1 MFDLITGK
9 SAHIPSQPTVPV
21 LLSLAGQVVVIG
33 AAIVVPMLW
42 VSDALP
48 EIPTMMAFVAA
59 PPAPPPPPPPP
70 AAPAAKRARPVP
82 KPVPTAGEFVA
93 PIEPPA
99 QIEPGI
105 GDGEGFEEGVP
116 GGVEGGVP
124 GGVIG
129 GIVGG
134 VPDAPPPPPPPAPL
148 PLPKAPLRVGGLI
161 STPALL
167 HRVDPVYPS
176 VAVAARIQ
184 GVVILEAVID
194 ETGRVADA
202 RVLRSVNPLLDRE
215 AIDAVRQWRYTPV
228 VLNGIPVR
236 VILTVT
242 LSFKLEERKG

>member
-1 MFDLITGK
+1 MFDLITGQ
-9 SAHIPSQPTVPV
+9 SAHIPSRPTVPV
-21 LLSLAGQVVVIG
+21 LLSLTGQVVVIG
-33 AAIVVPMLW
+33 AAIAVPMLW

-70 AAPAAKRARPVP
+70 APAAAKRAQPAP
-82 KPVPTAGEFVA
+82 KPVQTVGESAA

-99 QIEPGI
+99 HFEPGP
-105 GDGEGFEEGVP
+105 GDDEGFEEGVP

-124 GGVIG
+124 GGIIG

-134 VPDAPPPPPPPAPL
+134 VPDAPPPPPPAAPQ
-148 PLPKAPLRVGGLI
+148 PKAPVRVGGLI
-161 STPALL
+161 STPTLL

-194 ETGRVADA
+194 ETGHVADA
-202 RVLRSVNPLLDRE
+202 RVLRSVNTVLDRE